1 MPGRPLVPL
10 HQRDASGKA
19 TLERRV
25 KALEIR
31 ADNTLP
37 AQTGVVSPSY
47 TSGNPMVT
55 VGSDTSATG
64 PYEHL
69 ASYSPAA
76 GDPVVLVRVGGT
88 WVVIGKTA

>member
-1 MPGRPLVPL
+1 MTRPLVPL

-31 ADNTLP
+31 ADGSLP
-37 AQTGVVSPSY
+37 AQAGVISPSY

-55 VGSDTSATG
+55 IGSDTTATG
-64 PYEHL
+64 PYQHL
-69 ASYSPAA
+69 SSYTPVA
-76 GDPVVLVRVGGT
+76 GDPVALLWAAGS
-88 WVVIGKTA
+88 WLVIGKTT

>member
-1 MPGRPLVPL
+1 MPRPLVPL

-31 ADNTLP
+31 ADSALAP
-37 AQTGVVSPSY
+37 QTGVVSPSY
-47 TSGNPMVT
+47 TSGNPTVT
-55 VGSDTSATG
+55 VGSDTTATG
-64 PYEHL
+64 PYQHL

-76 GDPVVLVRVGGT
+76 NDPVALLWVAGA
-88 WVVIGKTA
+88 WVVIGKLA